1 MEAAE
6 ADFPRF
12 RFASADCGA
21 QNGVV
26 ETYPLEFVT
35 AKVR

>member
-1 MEAAE
+1 MGVVAGN
-6 ADFPRF
+6 FLRLPL
-12 RFASADCGA
+12 ASADGDA

-26 ETYPLEFVT
+26 ETYPLEVPA